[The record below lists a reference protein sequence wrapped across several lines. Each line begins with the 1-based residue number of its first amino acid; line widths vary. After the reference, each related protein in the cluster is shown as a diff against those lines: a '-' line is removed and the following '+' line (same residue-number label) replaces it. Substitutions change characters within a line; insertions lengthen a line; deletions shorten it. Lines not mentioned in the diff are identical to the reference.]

1 MLNKI
6 KEDGFGTTLDIH
18 TSCLTSN
25 TPQEA
30 EHVLRVAREYLGPEK
45 VSSGTLPFRAS
56 EDFGFYTQ
64 ARPGAFFFWC
74 TRKQE
79 NEVFLH
85 NSHFDFKDELIPLAA
100 PFWLKLAQ
108 DRLLSE

>member
-1 MLNKI
+1 M
-6 KEDGFGTTLDIH
+6 
-18 TSCLTSN
+18 
-25 TPQEA
+25 
-30 EHVLRVAREYLGPEK
+30 AREYLGPEK

-100 PFWLKLAQ
+100 PFWMKLAQ
-108 DRLLSE
+108 DRLLNE